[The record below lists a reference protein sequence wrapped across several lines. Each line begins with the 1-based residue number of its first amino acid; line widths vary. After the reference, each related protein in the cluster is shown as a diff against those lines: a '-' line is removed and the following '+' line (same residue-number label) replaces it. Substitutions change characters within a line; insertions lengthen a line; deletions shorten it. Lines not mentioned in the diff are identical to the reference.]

1 MKVMRFFVFIV
12 LIVILSFS
20 HADAEE
26 QATSLAL
33 PDLLADEFDFDE
45 DPDQLPGGS
54 FSDPLE
60 PLNRIFF
67 EVNDIL
73 YDYALKPVA
82 DGYAWALPKEI
93 RQFVGNFFKNIAS
106 PIPLLNSLLQCDFET
121 SGVVLGR
128 FVLNST
134 IGVFGLVDVADLEFG
149 MPPRRADFGQTLG
162 RWGIGDGI
170 YLCWP
175 LLGPSSVRDSVGL
188 GVDTLTHPVQYFYQ
202 SVPLDV
208 AYYATPQVNELSLN
222 PDAYEDLRRYSFDPY
237 VAARQAYFEYRK
249 NFVAVKQSQ

>member
-1 MKVMRFFVFIV
+1 MNAMRFFAV
-12 LIVILSFS
+12 LILFVVLSCS
-20 HADAEE
+20 HVAADD
-26 QATSLAL
+26 QADSLAL

-45 DPDQLPGGS
+45 DLDEPPGGT

-60 PLNRIFF
+60 PMNRVFF
-67 EVNDIL
+67 EVNDLL
-73 YDYALKPVA
+73 YDYALRPVA
-82 DGYAWALPKEI
+82 NGYAWVLPKEI
-93 RQFVGNFFKNIAS
+93 RQFVGNFFRNIAT
-106 PIPLLNSLLQCDFET
+106 PIPLLNSLLQFDFET

-162 RWGIGDGI
+162 RWGFGDGI

-188 GVDTLTHPVQYFYQ
+188 GVDTLAHPVQYFYQ

-208 AYYATPQVNELSLN
+208 TYYATQQVNELSLD
-222 PDAYEDLRRYSFDPY
+222 PDTYEDLRRYSFDPY
-237 VAARQAYFEYRK
+237 VAARQAYYEYRK
-249 NFVAVKQSQ
+249 NFVAVKQSR

>member
-1 MKVMRFFVFIV
+1 MNALRFFAV
-12 LIVILSFS
+12 LILFVVLSSS
-20 HADAEE
+20 HVAADD
-26 QATSLAL
+26 QADSLAL

-45 DPDQLPGGS
+45 DLDEPPGGT

-60 PLNRIFF
+60 PMNRVFF
-67 EVNDIL
+67 EVNDLL
-73 YDYALKPVA
+73 YDYALRPVA
-82 DGYAWALPKEI
+82 NGYAWVLPKEI
-93 RQFVGNFFKNIAS
+93 RQFVGNFFKNIAT
-106 PIPLLNSLLQCDFET
+106 PIPLLNSLLQFDFET

-188 GVDTLTHPVQYFYQ
+188 GVDTLAHPVQYFYQ

-208 AYYATPQVNELSLN
+208 TYYATQQVNELSLD
-222 PDAYEDLRRYSFDPY
+222 PDTYEDLRRYSFDPY
-237 VAARQAYFEYRK
+237 VAARQAYYEYRK
-249 NFVAVKQSQ
+249 NFVAVKQSR

>member
-1 MKVMRFFVFIV
+1 MNALRFFAV
-12 LIVILSFS
+12 LILFVVLSCS
-20 HADAEE
+20 HVAADDQED
-26 QATSLAL
+26 SLVL

-45 DPDQLPGGS
+45 DLDEPPGGS

-60 PLNRIFF
+60 PMNRFFF
-67 EVNDIL
+67 EVNDLL

-82 DGYAWALPKEI
+82 NGYAWALPREI
-93 RQFVGNFFKNIAS
+93 RLFAGNFFKNIAT
-106 PIPLLNSLLQCDFET
+106 PIPLLNSLLQFDFET

-162 RWGIGDGI
+162 RWGFGDGI

-208 AYYATPQVNELSLN
+208 TYYATQQVNELSLN

-237 VAARQAYFEYRK
+237 VAARQAYYEYRK
-249 NFVAVKQSQ
+249 NFVAVQQSQ